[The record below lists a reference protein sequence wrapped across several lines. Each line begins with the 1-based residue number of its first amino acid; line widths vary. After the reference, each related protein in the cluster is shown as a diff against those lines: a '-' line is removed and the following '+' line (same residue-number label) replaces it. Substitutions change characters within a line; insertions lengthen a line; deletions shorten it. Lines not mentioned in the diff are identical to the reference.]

1 MHRDGKERRQII
13 KAMMW
18 RQTMNLKD
26 TVEIVKAGG
35 SDETNQ
41 CRNSI

>member
-1 MHRDGKERRQII
+1 MFAIRSDGL
-13 KAMMW
+13 KA
-18 RQTMNLKD
+18 MNLKD